1 MIYTVGEMA
10 QKLGVPA
17 STLRYYDKEGL
28 LPFVERSSGGIRMF
42 RENDF
47 EWLQVIR
54 CMKKAGMSIKDIR
67 QYIELSMQGDDT
79 IDTRLEMFRHQR
91 EVLEAQMRDL
101 QHTMDMVDYKC
112 WYYETAQAAG
122 TIDAPKNMP
131 DTEVP
136 EALRAIRQELKE
148 NDSAS
153 LVKVGTWECAYSKE
167 MFQEEGTY
175 YTSHLWITGVDDIA
189 FECSFTVPKGGSTKE
204 AEEVIATLE
213 ARKEGEKYPAELI
226 PVRLS
231 EIYQINEGYEWVV
244 STVKQEL
251 KKDFQGV
258 EEDLEKIQQVIDSGK
273 ISPKKKDE
281 WLAIGIT
288 VCSGKP

>member
-1 MIYTVGEMA
+1 MNYPSDWNEFEDGEGSFLFYNPDVWTGNFRISA
-10 QKLGVPA
+10 FKGNA
-17 STLRYYDKEGL
+17 SYG
-28 LPFVERSSGGIRMF
+28 
-42 RENDF
+42 
-47 EWLQVIR
+47 
-54 CMKKAGMSIKDIR
+54 KD
-67 QYIELSMQGDDT
+67 
-79 IDTRLEMFRHQR
+79 
-91 EVLEAQMRDL
+91 
-101 QHTMDMVDYKC
+101 
-112 WYYETAQAAG
+112 
-122 TIDAPKNMP
+122 
-131 DTEVP
+131 
-136 EALRAIRQELKE
+136 AIRQELKE

-153 LVKVGTWECAYSKE
+153 LVKIGTWDCAYSKE

-175 YTSHLWITGVDDIA
+175 YTSHLWITGTGNIA

-288 VCSGKP
+288 VCAILTNEVEGMEWKTLIDGNREVPVLEYQGRTIDPMKIAWSKVKAGHPCNIAEAYQSAIDHH

>member
-1 MIYTVGEMA
+1 MIQGKKFISPGTWFSMIYPSDWSEFEDGEGSFLFYNPEHWTGNFRISA
-10 QKLGVPA
+10 
-17 STLRYYDKEGL
+17 YKEDAAA
-28 LPFVERSSGGIRMF
+28 PGGM
-42 RENDF
+42 NY
-47 EWLQVIR
+47 
-54 CMKKAGMSIKDIR
+54 GKD
-67 QYIELSMQGDDT
+67 S
-79 IDTRLEMFRHQR
+79 
-91 EVLEAQMRDL
+91 V
-101 QHTMDMVDYKC
+101 
-112 WYYETAQAAG
+112 
-122 TIDAPKNMP
+122 
-131 DTEVP
+131 
-136 EALRAIRQELKE
+136 RQELKE

-153 LVKVGTWECAYSKE
+153 LVKIGTWDCAYSKE

-175 YTSHLWITGVDDIA
+175 YTSHLWITGTGNIA
-189 FECSFTVPKGGSTKE
+189 FECSFTVPKGGSAKE

-288 VCSGKP
+288 VCAILTNEVEGMEWKTLIDGNREVPVLEYQGRTIDPMKIAWSKVKAGQPCNIAEAYQSAIDHH

>member
-1 MIYTVGEMA
+1 MIQGKKFISPGAWFTMVYPSDWNEFEDGEGSF
-10 QKLGVPA
+10 LF
-17 STLRYYDKEGL
+17 Y
-28 LPFVERSSGGIRMF
+28 
-42 RENDF
+42 N
-47 EWLQVIR
+47 
-54 CMKKAGMSIKDIR
+54 
-67 QYIELSMQGDDT
+67 
-79 IDTRLEMFRHQR
+79 
-91 EVLEAQMRDL
+91 
-101 QHTMDMVDYKC
+101 
-112 WYYETAQAAG
+112 
-122 TIDAPKNMP
+122 P
-131 DTEVP
+131 DTWTGNFRISAFKADAARRGARDYGK
-136 EALRAIRQELKE
+136 EAVKQELKE
-148 NDSAS
+148 NPSAS
-153 LVKVGTWECAYSKE
+153 LVKIGTWDCAYSKE

-175 YTSHLWITGVDDIA
+175 YTSHLWITGTGNIA
-189 FECSFTVPKGGSTKE
+189 FECSFTVPKGGSAKE

-288 VCSGKP
+288 VCAILTNEVEGMEWKTLIDGNREVPVLEYQGRTIDPMKIAWSKVKAGQPCNIAEAYQSAIDHH

>member
-1 MIYTVGEMA
+1 MMILVTGGSGSGKSAFAEDCVVSFGKTDRIYIATMYPFDEESRKRVQRHRKMRQGKGFETVECYTG
-10 QKLGVPA
+10 L
-17 STLRYYDKEGL
+17 DKIRLPENCTVL
-28 LPFVERSSGGIRMF
+28 LE
-42 RENDF
+42 
-47 EWLQVIR
+47 
-54 CMKKAGMSIKDIR
+54 CMS
-67 QYIELSMQGDDT
+67 
-79 IDTRLEMFRHQR
+79 
-91 EVLEAQMRDL
+91 
-101 QHTMDMVDYKC
+101 
-112 WYYETAQAAG
+112 
-122 TIDAPKNMP
+122 N
-131 DTEVP
+131 
-136 EALRAIRQELKE
+136 
-148 NDSAS
+148 
-153 LVKVGTWECAYSKE
+153 LVANE
-167 MFQEEGTY
+167 MFQEEGAY
-175 YTSHLWITGVDDIA
+175 YTTLLWITGIDNVA
-189 FECSFTVPKGGSTKE
+189 FECSFTVPKGGSAKE

-288 VCSGKP
+288 VCAILTNEVEGMEWKTLIDGNREVPVLEYQGRTIDPMKIAWSKVKAGQPCNIAEAYQSAIDHH

>member
-1 MIYTVGEMA
+1 MQGKKFISPGTWFSMIYPSDWSEFEDGEGSFLFYNPEHWTGNFRISA
-10 QKLGVPA
+10 
-17 STLRYYDKEGL
+17 YKEDAAA
-28 LPFVERSSGGIRMF
+28 PGGM
-42 RENDF
+42 NY
-47 EWLQVIR
+47 
-54 CMKKAGMSIKDIR
+54 GKD
-67 QYIELSMQGDDT
+67 S
-79 IDTRLEMFRHQR
+79 
-91 EVLEAQMRDL
+91 V
-101 QHTMDMVDYKC
+101 
-112 WYYETAQAAG
+112 
-122 TIDAPKNMP
+122 
-131 DTEVP
+131 
-136 EALRAIRQELKE
+136 RQELKE

-153 LVKVGTWECAYSKE
+153 LVKIGTWDCAYSKE

-175 YTSHLWITGVDDIA
+175 YTSHLWITGTGNIA

-288 VCSGKP
+288 VCAILTNEVEGMEWKTLIDGNREVPVLEYQGRTIDPMKIAWSKVKAGQPCNIAEAYQSAIDHH